1 MRKRI
6 TGSRALRLAGGA
18 AAVGVAAVLG
28 TTQTGLIDIDS
39 LLRLTDIYDLNP
51 LW

>member
-1 MRKRI
+1 MRTWI
-6 TGSRALRLAGGA
+6 TGTRAGRLVGGA
-18 AAVGVAAVLG
+18 AAVGAAVVLG

-39 LLRLTDIYDLNP
+39 LLRLTDVYDLNP